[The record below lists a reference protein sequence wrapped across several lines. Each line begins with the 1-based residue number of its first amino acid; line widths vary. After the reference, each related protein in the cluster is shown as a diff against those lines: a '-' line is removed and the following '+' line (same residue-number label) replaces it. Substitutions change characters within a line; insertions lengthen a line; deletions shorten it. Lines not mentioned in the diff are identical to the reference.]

1 MSDDAGESGGWA
13 RLAERLDEL
22 TRELRRQGRA
32 AVAAQAASESCLE
45 QLAALE
51 RMVRTEREDAEE
63 GENAHGFDKEDG
75 RARARETEL
84 RVRESAAWLEVL
96 IPVADAIDRTVSQA
110 SEIAER
116 VHRRPRLRL
125 WPFTRKPA
133 VAAEQDAL
141 ASGMRVLRD
150 QLTAALE
157 SRGVR
162 VERRVDVDV
171 DPELHRVVAVRPPS
185 AGRPEREGTVL
196 EVIRP
201 GYALGQRI
209 VREADVVAAGGAV
222 GDNAPQR
229 RTKSSS

>member
-1 MSDDAGESGGWA
+1 MIDDAGESGEWA
-13 RLAERLDEL
+13 SLAERLDEL

-51 RMVRTEREDAEE
+51 REMRTEREREGESRGGTATDERGAEE
-63 GENAHGFDKEDG
+63 TGKTD
-75 RARARETEL
+75 L

-96 IPVADAIDRTVSQA
+96 IPIADAIDRTVSQA

-116 VHRRPRLRL
+116 AHRRRRLRL
-125 WPFTRKPA
+125 WPFTRKPD
-133 VAAEQDAL
+133 VAADQGAL
-141 ASGMRVLRD
+141 ASGIRVLRD

-157 SRGVR
+157 SRGVHI
-162 VERRVDVDV
+162 ERRVGVEV
-171 DPELHRVVAVRPPS
+171 DPDLHRVVAVRSPS

-209 VREADVVAAGGAV
+209 VREADVVATGRAV
-222 GDNAPQR
+222 GDNAPQK
-229 RTKSSS
+229 RT